1 MKGYTYILECCDG
14 SFYTGSTKYLATR
27 MEQHFTGNGP
37 KYTRDRLPVK
47 LVYFEVHQHIGIAF
61 DREHQIKKWS
71 RAKKIALINGE
82 FNELIFLAMNTEKKT
97 LLMQQLVELDKQ
109 THGSD
114 LQVNLPAPSTGSRA

>member
-27 MEQHFTGNGP
+27 MEQHFSGNGP

-97 LLMQQLVELDKQ
+97 LLMQQLVELDEL

-114 LQVNLPAPSTGSRA
+114 LQFNLPALSTSSRA